1 MIYRMRTYTGVSANV
16 EAFNDLFATYLLPN
30 QLKHGA
36 RLIGRWQTDSDKI
49 VAVWEY
55 ASREDYDRIEE
66 AVRRDPLRE
75 KAQRRLAKLPKL
87 YETMEETF
95 MVSTL
100 ATLSSSL

>member
-1 MIYRMRTYTGVSANV
+1 MIYRMRIYTGVSANV
-16 EAFNDLFATYLLPN
+16 AAFNDLFATLLLPN

-36 RLIGRWQTDSDKI
+36 RLVGRWQTEGDKI

-66 AVRRDPLRE
+66 AVRRDALAK
-75 KAQRRLAKLPKL
+75 KAQRRLARLPKL

-100 ATLSSSL
+100 EPLSDR